1 MGIVKRSNYF
11 LDGQVDFFIYPGI
24 YCQKVESTPGGR
36 ARDGNYTSGLI
47 KKTLPADV
55 YSFISTVQRYEK

>member
-11 LDGQVDFFIYPGI
+11 FNGQVDFFIYPGI
-24 YCQKVESTPGGR
+24 YCQKVENAPEGR
-36 ARDGNYTSGLI
+36 AHDGDYTSGLI
-47 KKTLPADV
+47 KKTLPADA